1 MIKEVLI
8 RHLLQAK
15 TSPPRLNTVK
25 TPPKK
30 ATQELVDVFWLAV
43 TGGSEVGE
51 VVI

>member
-30 ATQELVDVFWLAV
+30 ANQELVDVFWLAV